1 MTWRAVVQPW
11 RNDDGEG
18 ATRTVA
24 DNDPPQ
30 ENALY
35 EPVTQKWVR
44 GPFADWYRRYG
55 LGVTGYPLTEQYV
68 DPETGL
74 ATQYFQR
81 VAMEEVNGQIRLR
94 LIGQEALLHQQEL
107 VQQRNVV
114 QRLLAEVD
122 QLRLQLAAASQQAA
136 VEANRGGPAASA
148 SLEAQLRAREEEL
161 ADAQIHLA
169 RMEREL
175 EACNGRVAGLQ
186 TQVSQQSRTLA
197 AQQAEIARLKAQ
209 LQQGGGAPG
218 GQVAKPAISNIVD
231 QLMKHPTK
239 TYAKRQLKAITH
251 VCIHHSAVAATVPVE
266 HVAQYHVEDQNWP
279 GIGYHY
285 YVKPDGAIY
294 QTQRM
299 ETVSWHVSHNN
310 DYSVGIC
317 VAGDFTYAPPPQVQ
331 IDSAAH
337 LVAWLMQELAVP
349 EQNIL
354 GHKEFPD
361 NDTSCPG
368 ETWLKRM
375 TWKNM
380 LLDSVRAVLG
390 GPSGSVKPLNHYVL
404 FWQKV
409 DSWAQQDWQAAERYI
424 GRFRPTA
431 GFSVDDAQQAEFV
444 TIVGGDAG
452 VSYEAEQLLRAAGSK
467 VDRIAGANFAD
478 TKRILDEM
486 ATKGER
492 FLNPK

>member
-1 MTWRAVVQPW
+1 M
-11 RNDDGEG
+11 
-18 ATRTVA
+18 A
-24 DNDPPQ
+24 DNDPSQ
-30 ENALY
+30 ENALF

-55 LGVTGYPLTEQYV
+55 LGVAGYPLTEQYV
-68 DPETGL
+68 DSETGL

-81 VAMEEVNGQIRLR
+81 VGLEEINGQIRLR
-94 LIGQEALLHQQEL
+94 LIGQEVLLHQQEL
-107 VQQRNVV
+107 EQQRSVA
-114 QRLLAEVD
+114 QRLSAEVD
-122 QLRLQLAAASQQAA
+122 QLRLQLAATSQLAA
-136 VEANRGGPAASA
+136 VEANRGAPAASA
-148 SLEAQLRAREEEL
+148 SLDAQLRMREEEL
-161 ADAQIHLA
+161 AEAQIHLA

-175 EACNGRVAGLQ
+175 EACNGRVAELQ
-186 TQVSQQSRTLA
+186 GQVNQQTRALV
-197 AQQAEIARLKAQ
+197 AQQAEIVRLKAQ
-209 LQQGGGAPG
+209 LQPGGGAPG
-218 GQVAKPAISNIVD
+218 VQVAKPAMSDIVD
-231 QLMKHPTK
+231 QLVKHPTK
-239 TYAKRQLKAITH
+239 TFAKRQLKAITH
-251 VCIHHSAVAATVPVE
+251 ICIHHSAVAATVPVE
-266 HVAQYHVEDQNWP
+266 HVAQYHVQDQNWP
-279 GIGYHY
+279 GIGYHF

-331 IDSAAH
+331 IDSAAR
-337 LVAWLMQELAVP
+337 LVAWIMQELAVP
-349 EQNIL
+349 EQHIL
-354 GHKEFPD
+354 GHKEFPA

-380 LLDSVRAVLG
+380 LLDSVRAVHG
-390 GPSGSVKPLNHYVL
+390 VQTGVVKPLNHYVL
-404 FWQKV
+404 FWQKI
-409 DSWAQQDWQAAERYI
+409 DSWAQEDWQAAERYI

-452 VSYEAEQLLRAAGSK
+452 VPYEAEQMLRAAGSK
-467 VDRIAGANFAD
+467 VERIAGASFAD

-486 ATKGER
+486 AARGQR
-492 FLNPK
+492 FLNLQ